1 MINYNDNNKFYN
13 NNKVNNNFDINK
25 TKIYLQ
31 EMQTT

>member
-25 TKIYLQ
+25 TKTYS
-31 EMQTT
+31 

>member
-25 TKIYLQ
+25 TKIYL
-31 EMQTT
+31 